1 MKYLVTFNNGFES
14 DENTLSKGFDNLED
28 AKEYAKK
35 ECEVYYNISEGDYI
49 FDEEIGDYQ
58 GGGKTILSNCND
70 TSMTWFYSW
79 TADFCEVE
87 NL

>member
-1 MKYLVTFNNGFES
+1 MKYLVQLNNGFEG
-14 DENTLSKGFDNLED
+14 DENTLTKGFDNLED

-35 ECEVYYNISEGDYI
+35 ECEVYYKIAEGD
-49 FDEEIGDYQ
+49 FFLDEESFWEGS
-58 GGGKTILSNCND
+58 GKVILTNCND